1 MSSHHMR
8 RYADV
13 EKALTLPDLI
23 QSLYDEG
30 RKVLMEQTLVTLH
43 GEEHRARR
51 LLEMRIFKRDFLRY
65 YEEQVLPGLLSE
77 TLAPVAAAGRLE
89 LVEFGYR
96 VMIHLAIAFAGI
108 DRQRF
113 SDQESDD
120 LLHMIR
126 VFGKAATLGQLKGDP
141 EPVRQEIRE
150 QLAFFEREF
159 FLPSVQRRRAAL
171 ERLRAGEIAEDELPR
186 DILTILLRNEDDL
199 ELAAEVLRNEV
210 AFFFLAGAHT
220 SVHSLGHLVHHLL
233 EWCEAHPGERALL
246 EADPLRV
253 QRFAHES
260 FRLHPSSPVA
270 RRRALAAVVLP
281 DGSTA
286 AAGDTVIIDLR
297 QANRDTEVFGADAAE
312 FNPLRP
318 LPASV
323 FPHGITFGSGAHA
336 CLGKAL
342 AAGTVLR
349 GEQPPA
355 ADNHQIGTVA
365 TIAHRLLVAGA
376 RRDPEREPRLD
387 RKIERETWEHYPLLL
402 APPPGTGGVP
412 A

>member
-1 MSSHHMR
+1 MNTHHLR
-8 RYADV
+8 AYAHVD
-13 EKALTLPDLI
+13 KALALPDLM

-30 RKVLMEQTLVTLH
+30 RKVLMDQTLVTLH

-51 LLEMRIFKRDFLRY
+51 LLEMRIFRKDFLRY
-65 YEEQVLPGLLSE
+65 YEEQVLPGLLEE
-77 TLAPVAAAGRLE
+77 TLAPRLAEGRLE

-113 SDQESDD
+113 TDEESDE

-141 EPVRQEIRE
+141 EPVRAEIRE
-150 QLAFFEREF
+150 QLALFGRDY
-159 FLPSVQRRRAAL
+159 FLPSVARRREAL
-171 ERLRAGEIAEDELPR
+171 EQFRAGRIGEDELPR
-186 DILTILLRNEDDL
+186 DILTVLLRNEDNL
-199 ELAAEVLRNEV
+199 ELAAEVVRNEV

-233 EWCEAHPGERALL
+233 EWCESRPGERELL
-246 EADPLRV
+246 VRDRLRV

-270 RRRALAAVVLP
+270 RRRALADTVLP
-281 DGSTA
+281 DGSIAHT
-286 AAGDTVIIDLR
+286 GDTVVIDLR
-297 QANRDTEVFGADAAE
+297 QANRDESVFGADAVA
-312 FNPLRP
+312 FNPLREA
-318 LPASV
+318 PASV
-323 FPHGITFGSGAHA
+323 FPHGITFGGGAHA

-349 GEQPPA
+349 GAQTPA

-365 TIAHRLLVAGA
+365 TIAQRLLSAGA
-376 RRDPEREPRLD
+376 HRDPAREPRLD
-387 RKIERETWEHYPLLL
+387 VKIERETWEYYPLLL
-402 APPPGTGGVP
+402 GDA
-412 A
+412 AS

>member
-1 MSSHHMR
+1 MADAEPRIHHLR
-8 RYADV
+8 AYAHV
-13 EKALTLPDLI
+13 EKALGLPDLM

-30 RKVLMEQTLVTLH
+30 RKVLMDQTLVTLH

-51 LLEMRIFKRDFLRY
+51 LLEMRIFRKDFLRF
-65 YEEQVLPGLLSE
+65 YEEQVLPGLLEE
-77 TLAPVAAAGRLE
+77 TLAPRISEGRLE
-89 LVEFGYR
+89 IVEFGYR

-108 DRQRF
+108 DRQSF
-113 SDQESDD
+113 TDEESDG

-141 EPVRQEIRE
+141 EPVRAEIRE
-150 QLAFFEREF
+150 QLARFEQEF
-159 FLPSVQRRRAAL
+159 FLPSAARRRAAL
-171 ERLRAGEIAEDELPR
+171 EDFRAGRITEDELPR
-186 DILTILLRNEDDL
+186 DILTVLLRNEDNL
-199 ELAAEVLRNEV
+199 ELAADVLRNEV

-233 EWCEAHPGERALL
+233 AWCETHPGERALL
-246 EADPLRV
+246 EAEPLRV

-270 RRRALAAVVLP
+270 RRRALADTALP
-281 DGSTA
+281 DGSLA
-286 AAGDTVIIDLR
+286 ATGDTVVIDLR
-297 QANRDTEVFGADAAE
+297 QANRDESVFGADAAL
-312 FNPLRP
+312 FNPARA
-318 LPASV
+318 LPPAL

-349 GEQPPA
+349 GAQAPA
-355 ADNHQIGTVA
+355 EGNHQIGTVA
-365 TIAHRLLVAGA
+365 TIAWRLLRAGA
-376 RRDPEREPRLD
+376 RRDPAREPRLD
-387 RKIERETWEHYPLLL
+387 VKIERETWEYYPLLL
-402 APPPGTGGVP
+402 GGGS

>member
-1 MSSHHMR
+1 MADAEPRIHHLR
-8 RYADV
+8 AYAHV
-13 EKALTLPDLI
+13 EKALGLPDLM

-30 RKVLMEQTLVTLH
+30 RKVLMDQTLVTLH

-51 LLEMRIFKRDFLRY
+51 LLEMRIFRKDFLRF
-65 YEEQVLPGLLSE
+65 YEEQVLPGLLEE
-77 TLAPVAAAGRLE
+77 TLAPRISEGRLE
-89 LVEFGYR
+89 IVEFGYR

-108 DRQRF
+108 DRQSF
-113 SDQESDD
+113 TDEESDG

-141 EPVRQEIRE
+141 EPVRAEIRE
-150 QLAFFEREF
+150 QLARFEQEF
-159 FLPSVQRRRAAL
+159 FLPSAARRRAAL
-171 ERLRAGEIAEDELPR
+171 EDFRAGRITEDELPR
-186 DILTILLRNEDDL
+186 DILTVLLRNEDNL
-199 ELAAEVLRNEV
+199 ELAADVLRNEV

-233 EWCEAHPGERALL
+233 AWCETHPGERALL
-246 EADPLRV
+246 EAEPLRV

-270 RRRALAAVVLP
+270 RRRALADTALP
-281 DGSTA
+281 DGSLA
-286 AAGDTVIIDLR
+286 ATGDTVVIDLR
-297 QANRDTEVFGADAAE
+297 QANRDESVFGADAAL
-312 FNPLRP
+312 FNPARA
-318 LPASV
+318 LPPAL

-349 GEQPPA
+349 GAQAPA
-355 ADNHQIGTVA
+355 EGNHQIGTVA
-365 TIAHRLLVAGA
+365 TIAWRLLRAGA
-376 RRDPEREPRLD
+376 RRDPVREPRLD
-387 RKIERETWEHYPLLL
+387 VKIERETWEYYPLLL
-402 APPPGTGGVP
+402 GGGS

>member
-1 MSSHHMR
+1 MNTHHLTR
-8 RYADV
+8 HAHV
-13 EKALTLPDLI
+13 EKALGLPDLM

-30 RKVLMEQTLVTLH
+30 RKVLMDQTLVTLH

-51 LLEMRIFKRDFLRY
+51 LLEMRIFRKDFLRY
-65 YEEQVLPGLLSE
+65 YEEQVLPGLLEE
-77 TLAPVAAAGRLE
+77 TLAPRIDEGRLE

-113 SDQESDD
+113 TDAESDE

-141 EPVRQEIRE
+141 EPVRAEIRE
-150 QLAFFEREF
+150 QVALFERAY
-159 FLPSVQRRRAAL
+159 FLPSVARRREAL
-171 ERLRAGEIAEDELPR
+171 DAWRAGRIAEDDLPR
-186 DILTILLRNEDDL
+186 DILTVLLRNEDNL
-199 ELAAEVLRNEV
+199 ELAAEVVRNEV

-233 EWCEAHPGERALL
+233 AWCEEHPGERALL
-246 EADPLRV
+246 EADRLRV
-253 QRFAHES
+253 QRFAQES

-270 RRRALAAVVLP
+270 RRRAVADTALP
-281 DGSTA
+281 DGSLA
-286 AAGDTVIIDLR
+286 ATGDTVVIDLR
-297 QANRDTEVFGADAAE
+297 QANRDEEVFGADAAA
-312 FNPLRP
+312 FNPFRS
-318 LPASV
+318 LPTGV
-323 FPHGITFGSGAHA
+323 FPHGLTFGGGAHA

-349 GEQPPA
+349 GEQAPVPG
-355 ADNHQIGTVA
+355 NHQAGTVA

-376 RRDPEREPRLD
+376 RKDPAREPRLD
-387 RKIERETWEHYPLLL
+387 VKIERETWEHYPILLGHPTSGER
-402 APPPGTGGVP
+402 A
-412 A
+412 

>member
-1 MSSHHMR
+1 MNLHHLKA
-8 RYADV
+8 YPHV
-13 EKALTLPDLI
+13 EKALGLPDLM

-30 RKVLMEQTLVTLH
+30 RKVLMDQTLVTLH

-51 LLEMRIFKRDFLRY
+51 LLEMRIFRRDFLRF
-65 YEEQVLPGLLSE
+65 YEEDVLPGLLEE
-77 TLAPVAAAGRLE
+77 TLAPRLAAGRLE
-89 LVEFGYR
+89 VVEFGYR

-113 SDQESDD
+113 TDEESDG

-150 QLAFFEREF
+150 QLGIFERDF
-159 FLPSVQRRRAAL
+159 FLPSVQRRRDAIAAW
-171 ERLRAGEIAEDELPR
+171 RAGSLPEEELPR
-186 DILTILLRNEDDL
+186 DILTVLLRNEDNL
-199 ELAAEVLRNEV
+199 ELASDVLRNEV

-233 EWCEAHPGERALL
+233 EWCEAHPEERALL
-246 EADPLRV
+246 EADALRV

-270 RRRALAAVVLP
+270 RRRAVADTPLP
-281 DGSTA
+281 DGSLA
-286 AAGDTVIIDLR
+286 ATGDTVVIDLR
-297 QANRDTEVFGADAAE
+297 QANRDESVFGADAAA
-312 FNPLRP
+312 FNPLRR
-318 LPASV
+318 LPTGI

-349 GEQPPA
+349 GEQAPA
-355 ADNHQIGTVA
+355 EGNHQIGTVA
-365 TIAHRLLVAGA
+365 TIAQRLLRAGA
-376 RRDPEREPRLD
+376 RRDPAQEPRVD
-387 RKIERETWEHYPLLL
+387 RKIERETWEFYPLLL
-402 APPPGTGGVP
+402 GAAAPAGDIV
-412 A
+412 